1 MSSSGHTQNV
11 NQITHAGVPSPFF
24 WLVRAHF
31 AWLVMNVKIF
41 IYLLGILALE
51 TGNFKGGAGGAPVP
65 LLPL

>member
-11 NQITHAGVPSPFF
+11 NQITHAGAPSPF

-31 AWLVMNVKIF
+31 AWVVMNVKIF
-41 IYLLGILALE
+41 IYLLGISALE
-51 TGNFKGGAGGAPVP
+51 TGSVKGGASGAPVS